1 MKIIKAKI
9 KVDQSQEGTRYE
21 YPSIWLANKERIPM
35 IVYPSDRSD
44 QVSDEK
50 GEYQIVYPVVPEDL
64 YEEMLK
70 LHPEQF
76 EPADQVEFEKYADK
90 HHPRKIITLDQNKV
104 NEIVSKVTLGVPVTL
119 DEKNS
124 INPEVE
130 GGAIVKSKR
139 VVDDVIELGVV
150 FEK

>member
-1 MKIIKAKI
+1 MKVIKAKI
-9 KVDQSQEGTRYE
+9 KVDQSQGSTQYE

-35 IVYPSDRSD
+35 IVYPNDRSD

-50 GEYQIVYPVVPEDL
+50 GEYQIVYPVVPDDL

-76 EPADQVEFEKYADK
+76 EPAGQAEFEQYADK
-90 HHPRKIITLDQNKV
+90 HHPRKVVTLDQNKV
-104 NEIVSKVTLGVPVTL
+104 NEIVSKIALGKPVTK

-124 INPEVE
+124 INPEVD
-130 GGAIVKSKR
+130 GGAVVKSKR
-139 VVDDVIELGVV
+139 VVDEVIEMGVV